1 MKYYNFSRRMYNSI
15 LSFYLELI
23 QTDEIMSVPEIA
35 KELEVNATTI
45 RRFIDRIKDL
55 SSVRCSGKEHEFYS
69 KLYDQIMI
77 HTKFLS
83 QSNRYVEQQEII
95 ERINKRK
102 IIVSLVKQKT
112 KEYKLK
118 KELNR

>member
-55 SSVRCSGKEHEFYS
+55 SSVRCSEKEHEFYS